1 MFFFSIPVPIPK
13 HPKSSED
20 LLHKALQNLMGDS
33 GQVGIKCHFGNGHLL
48 YNTARTDYM

>member
-20 LLHKALQNLMGDS
+20 LLHKALR
-33 GQVGIKCHFGNGHLL
+33 NGHLL